1 MHYVNASA
9 GAGGKQG
16 QQREGVTP
24 AGKRD
29 NSPMGDSSQT
39 FLSLT
44 IEVAQQSQSECRD
57 LIAHGL
63 REFNTRHFGTYRW
76 TDLDVYVR
84 DANGR
89 VVGGAVWVAEGL
101 RGRGVGSGILTTAEK
116 AALEGGCRA
125 VLLDTLS
132 FQAPAFYEKRGYVR
146 IGVVDDYRGGT
157 QRIFMQKHL
166 PSP

>member
-1 MHYVNASA
+1 
-9 GAGGKQG
+9 
-16 QQREGVTP
+16 
-24 AGKRD
+24 
-29 NSPMGDSSQT
+29 MGDSSQT

-57 LIAHGL
+57 LIARGL

-89 VVGGAVWVAEGL
+89 VVGGLIGDVALGWLSIHAVWVAEEL